1 MSNIIIR
8 GNSPGSLLAE
18 EITTLK
24 QEEKMDKYEG
34 EDKL

>member
-1 MSNIIIR
+1 MSDIIR
-8 GNSPGSLLAE
+8 GNSPGSLEAE

-24 QEEKMDKYEG
+24 QEEEMDKYEG